1 MYRVFFIFQ
10 IVLAWKLVYLRSKN
24 RNALSNTTDMY
35 FDCESRSIDQLRETF
50 QRDGIVM
57 FTPCSL
63 QSHDLRV
70 VDGVK
75 AFMSKECPGQRSKTG
90 CKNRIVKSNNAAVLD
105 LAINEEVLLVLSLLY
120 GGRSPFP
127 FQTLNF
133 KFGTGQPMHSD
144 LIHFAGYPSL
154 TMTAAWVALEDV
166 SEHSGPLTYFLRSH
180 REKFQTMSD
189 LSCPPGKYSTCYEA
203 ALAEYISINKHN
215 WTEAHMLPRKG
226 QVVIWDSNLIHGGGF
241 VRNEAIT
248 RMSQVTHYFFD
259 DDEFFFQPKLSE
271 SDGTQFY
278 KVSMRADVPVGLS
291 ARDIID
297 LHWQSHGLRY
307 KGHYATYFSSNLHS
321 VQLQDLQ
328 IPVTALE

>member
-1 MYRVFFIFQ
+1 
-10 IVLAWKLVYLRSKN
+10 
-24 RNALSNTTDMY
+24 
-35 FDCESRSIDQLRETF
+35 
-50 QRDGIVM
+50 
-57 FTPCSL
+57 
-63 QSHDLRV
+63 
-70 VDGVK
+70 
-75 AFMSKECPGQRSKTG
+75 
-90 CKNRIVKSNNAAVLD
+90 
-105 LAINEEVLLVLSLLY
+105 
-120 GGRSPFP
+120 
-127 FQTLNF
+127 
-133 KFGTGQPMHSD
+133 
-144 LIHFAGYPSL
+144 
-154 TMTAAWVALEDV
+154 
-166 SEHSGPLTYFLRSH
+166 
-180 REKFQTMSD
+180 MSD

-307 KGHYATYFSSNLHS
+307 KVTRDVLLIQFAQRSTSRPS
-321 VQLQDLQ
+321 D
-328 IPVTALE
+328 PVTAWNELDVVT